1 MDFAFCWCCHLAER
15 FGGSDISLDDF
26 EKMKSYVRGFFN
38 NFSDRY
44 KLRDLAQG
52 SKFHL
57 LGTSGMITT
66 LAGMHPNL
74 ERYDQKKMDGIWTND
89 ADITLMIKRL
99 LS

>member
-1 MDFAFCWCCHLAER
+1 MCGVFLIIFQ
-15 FGGSDISLDDF
+15 I
-26 EKMKSYVRGFFN
+26 V
-38 NFSDRY
+38 Y